1 MVKYR
6 NPVLVILF
14 SIITLGIY
22 GIYWLVSTTNELR
35 RLTSVAPDPL
45 ALFLLLIP
53 VLNIFVWIWY
63 FWKYSSAVEAVSG
76 VQAIVLFLFWVVFS
90 PISIIITQ
98 VELNKKVQ
106 AAT

>member
-45 ALFLLLIP
+45 ALLLLLIP
-53 VLNIFVWIWY
+53 VLNIFVGIWY
-63 FWKYSSAVEAVSG
+63 YWKYSKAVEEISG
-76 VQAIVLFLFWVVFS
+76 VQAILLFLFWILLS
-90 PISIIITQ
+90 PVSMIITQ

-106 AAT
+106 

>member
-14 SIITLGIY
+14 SILTLGIY
-22 GIYWLVSTTNELR
+22 AIYWLVSTTNELR

-45 ALFLLLIP
+45 ALFLLLISI
-53 VLNIFVWIWY
+53 LNIFVWIWY

-76 VQAIVLFLFWVVFS
+76 FRAIVLFIFWLVF
-90 PISIIITQ
+90 PPVAMIITQ
-98 VELNKKVQ
+98 VGLDKKVQ
-106 AAT
+106 VTA